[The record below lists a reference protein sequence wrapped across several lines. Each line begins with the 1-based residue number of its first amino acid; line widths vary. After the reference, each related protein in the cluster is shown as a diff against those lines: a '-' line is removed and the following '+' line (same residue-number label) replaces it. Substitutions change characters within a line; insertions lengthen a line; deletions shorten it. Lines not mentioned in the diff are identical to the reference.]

1 MGDRMTFV
9 SQCKKSVN
17 GNVFIDK
24 NSLVPQDYELCT
36 SFNQNSNFNENT
48 KVIIVGTLT
57 PKKGRD
63 NGYFY
68 SSPSNRMLEILDAY
82 FLSKNRPSNLLSI
95 KNELI
100 KNPKDTA
107 IIEELKSELS
117 KNNIALLDVIKTA
130 IASTITASDE
140 EIIEFDLDFET
151 FDKLKNQNVVY
162 ICNSRNA
169 EYALNKIAKNNN
181 QDMKIDYAPQIW
193 RRKKEIIQN
202 RWNEVLNK
210 YFQD

>member
-1 MGDRMTFV
+1 MTFV

-181 QDMKIDYAPQIW
+181 QDMKIDYAPQIC

>member
-1 MGDRMTFV
+1 MTFV